1 MKLKDIRAMDSRE
14 LGLDIHALRKEA
26 FQLSF
31 RSSSEDL
38 VNPGRHKQI
47 RRTIARIKTV
57 LKERDM
63 VAAKKAAVG
72 QSGADKSGV
81 IES

>member
-26 FQLSF
+26 FELSF

-63 VAAKKAAVG
+63 AAAKTASEKAAE
-72 QSGADKSGV
+72 SGV
-81 IES
+81 VES